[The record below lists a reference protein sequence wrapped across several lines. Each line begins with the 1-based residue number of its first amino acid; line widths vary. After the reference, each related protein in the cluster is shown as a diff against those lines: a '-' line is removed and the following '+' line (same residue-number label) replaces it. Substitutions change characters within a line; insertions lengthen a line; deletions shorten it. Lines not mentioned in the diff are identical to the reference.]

1 MPTRL
6 AAALSLALALPLA
19 IAVSTAFAADT
30 SEPPTA
36 PAKFAK
42 PAAADLTQARALI
55 AKKDWNAA
63 IVELQRVARAQPDSA
78 DAHNLLGYSY
88 RNAGQI
94 NKAFDEYAIALK
106 LDPKHKGAL
115 EYVGVAY
122 LLDHKPEKAKESLA
136 ALKTICGENC
146 EEYQDLAK
154 AIAAYKP

>member
-1 MPTRL
+1 MSNRF
-6 AAALSLALALPLA
+6 A
-19 IAVSTAFAADT
+19 IALFLGLTVFAAHAADT
-30 SEPPTA
+30 PEPA
-36 PAKFAK
+36 PRPAK

-63 IVELQRVARAQPDSA
+63 IAELQRAMRTQPDSA

-94 NKAFDEYAIALK
+94 DKAFDEYAIALK
-106 LDPKHKGAL
+106 LDPKHKGAH

-122 LLDHKPEKAKESLA
+122 LLDHKPEKAKEHLA
-136 ALKTICGENC
+136 ALKAICGENC

>member
-1 MPTRL
+1 MSNRF
-6 AAALSLALALPLA
+6 A
-19 IAVSTAFAADT
+19 IALFLGLTVFAAHAADT
-30 SEPPTA
+30 SEPA
-36 PAKFAK
+36 PRPAK

-63 IVELQRVARAQPDSA
+63 IAELQRAVRAQPDSA

-94 NKAFDEYAIALK
+94 DKAFDEYAIALK
-106 LDPKHKGAL
+106 LNPKHKGAH

-122 LLDHKPEKAKESLA
+122 LIAKQPDKAKEHLA

-154 AIAAYKP
+154 AVADYKP

>member
-1 MPTRL
+1 M
-6 AAALSLALALPLA
+6 
-19 IAVSTAFAADT
+19 
-30 SEPPTA
+30 
-36 PAKFAK
+36 
-42 PAAADLTQARALI
+42 
-55 AKKDWNAA
+55 
-63 IVELQRVARAQPDSA
+63 
-78 DAHNLLGYSY
+78 HNLLGYSY

-94 NKAFDEYAIALK
+94 DKAFDEYAIALK